1 MATPPVFVSGQI
13 LTAAQMNQLGMF
25 LVKSETLATGQTS
38 IAVANAFTSDYSRYL
53 IQIEDITRSAEGN
66 ILFQLTGITGNV
78 YTSSGFFTTYGSAVV
93 TGYGPA
99 AAANLVVA
107 SLGTGAGFIQITITN
122 PNSAA
127 AKDMISNATGG
138 TTNYNFVHR
147 VSSSSTATGF
157 TLSVTGGGITFGGG
171 VVKVYGFRD

>member
-1 MATPPVFVSGQI
+1 MATPPTFTSGQV
-13 LTAAQMNQLGMF
+13 LTAAQMNAVGMW

-53 IQIEDITRSAEGN
+53 IQVQGLTRSADGN
-66 ILFQLTGITGNV
+66 VLFQLTGITGSV
-78 YTSSGFFTTYGSAVV
+78 YTSSGFFTTYGSTVV

-99 AAANLVVA
+99 AASTAIVA
-107 SLGTGAGFIQITITN
+107 SIGTGAGFIQITITN

-127 AKDMISNATGG
+127 AKDMTSVSTNGI
-138 TTNYNFVHR
+138 TNYNFVHR

-171 VVKVYGFRD
+171 VVKVYGYTD